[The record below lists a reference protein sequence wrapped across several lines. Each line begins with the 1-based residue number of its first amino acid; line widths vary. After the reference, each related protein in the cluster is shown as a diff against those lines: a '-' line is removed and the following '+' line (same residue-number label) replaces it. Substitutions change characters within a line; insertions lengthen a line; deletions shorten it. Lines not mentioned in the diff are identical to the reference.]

1 MIEWRLRRI
10 EEARSEPTVVWPRPL
25 SIDHVA
31 YPGVRM
37 ARQNYGFNKRQREL
51 AKRQKKEEKAAR
63 RQERK
68 DAGITEVV
76 VGVDEYGNPIFADVG
91 PDGLPITDA
100 EAGESDG
107 DEAAVAAGVGA
118 DGPDAA
124 SES

>member
-1 MIEWRLRRI
+1 
-10 EEARSEPTVVWPRPL
+10 
-25 SIDHVA
+25 
-31 YPGVRM
+31 M